1 MKITLFFCVVAVVAT
16 SSCLATALPPCVSN
30 CVQKCQSPSTDVPC
44 VKSSLFR
51 DTPGT
56 MTSLVA
62 VLCAFDR
69 YLGTGDIAP
78 LTTSIQRLGSLPDC
92 STADIMPYLMNG
104 GVRGL
109 VQTVLGYVT
118 VLSGTTNVVSPC
130 TPLVPLLAKITSKL
144 GGAPLLGGIKETP
157 TTVPVVNPGLVNALL
172 DTVKRLLQA
181 VLGNNA
187 GLVENLLGPLGNILG
202 PAGGYNDQSGKGLLD
217 GVTSIAPTNPKGGS
231 STVTGIVN
239 GVLPV
244 VNGVTSTLLGSL
256 AGNPNGGSGPGLLD
270 SVGPLVNGLT
280 SNLLGPIAGN
290 PNGGSGS
297 GLLNS
302 VGPLVNGV
310 TSNLLGSIA
319 GNPNGGSG
327 SGLLNSVGPLVNGV
341 TSNLLGSIAGNPNGG
356 SGSGLLNSVGPLV
369 NGVTSNLLGS
379 IAGNPNGGSGQGLLN
394 TAGSLLGSGV
404 LKPVLGMDPFGQLP
418 LVGNILSPMSSN
430 NGYSNIQSETTGSV
444 YGYWQP
450 NSDSTLE
457 ASFDLGINAGPT
469 TGFQSN
475 WASSSGNGGFSSNP
489 QVSGTSM
496 DPYSSLLWQSGK

>member
-270 SVGPLVNGLT
+270 SVGPLVNG
-280 SNLLGPIAGN
+280 
-290 PNGGSGS
+290 
-297 GLLNS
+297 
-302 VGPLVNGV
+302 
-310 TSNLLGSIA
+310 
-319 GNPNGGSG
+319 
-327 SGLLNSVGPLVNGV
+327 
-341 TSNLLGSIAGNPNGG
+341 
-356 SGSGLLNSVGPLV
+356 
-369 NGVTSNLLGS
+369 S